1 MKLLRLLSLSWDSCS
16 QVRLL
21 RRREFWGSSTQ
32 LHSEPERERK
42 QAMKFP
48 HIIGFAAAALLA
60 WAAPSLSTE
69 STGAPAPPPSLADRV
84 PLYANLGSNHKRIS
98 TRVPATQQYFD
109 QGLRLVYGF
118 NHAEAIRSF
127 TRAAELDP
135 TCGLCYWGIAL
146 AYGPHVNAPMDS
158 ASGVAAYAAAQK
170 ALALTSHATAPE
182 RAYIEA
188 VAQRYEADPPTD
200 RARLDTL
207 YSRAMERVAKTYP
220 KDLDAAT
227 LYAES
232 LMDLRP
238 WSYWRP
244 DGTPYPGT
252 TDIVRQLERVILRN
266 PNHPGACHYYIHAV
280 EAVNPQAAVPCAERL
295 ARLMP
300 GEGHMV
306 HMPAHIYI
314 RVGQWN
320 DAIQANQHAIH
331 TDDVFIEGQHPMGV
345 YPLAYYPHNI
355 HFLAFASTMA
365 GRSAQAIEAANTL
378 TSKVNLDAARQVGL
392 LQEMLPYHALTLTTF
407 GKWDEVLAEPLPP
420 KDIRFSYALAH
431 YARGVA
437 HAAKGQWVEAQAA
450 LDTVTAINSATLE
463 GADGKTALSVA
474 VHALSGEIATRRG
487 DLDAGINHFREAV
500 KIEDA
505 GLYFEPPKWYYPIRH
520 SLGAALVKA
529 GQNVEAEKVYREDL
543 RRFPKNGWSQF
554 GLAQALRAQG
564 KNTEADAAE
573 AGFRR
578 AWASTDVTLKASR
591 F

>member
-1 MKLLRLLSLSWDSCS
+1 M
-16 QVRLL
+16 
-21 RRREFWGSSTQ
+21 G
-32 LHSEPERERK
+32 
-42 QAMKFP
+42 
-48 HIIGFAAAALLA
+48 
-60 WAAPSLSTE
+60 TE
-69 STGAPAPPPSLADRV
+69 STGAPEPPKSNSDTV
-84 PLYANLGSNHKRIS
+84 PLYTNLGSHHKRIS
-98 TRVPATQQYFD
+98 TKVAVTQQYFD

-135 TCGLCYWGIAL
+135 TCAMCYWGIAL
-146 AYGPHVNAPMDS
+146 AYGPNINAPMDS

-170 ALALTSHATAPE
+170 ALALKSHATAAE

-188 VAQRYEADPPTD
+188 VAQRYAEVPPTD
-200 RARLDTL
+200 RAQLDTL
-207 YSRAMERVAKTYP
+207 YSRAMGRVAKANAN
-220 KDLDAAT
+220 DLDAAT

-238 WSYWRP
+238 WNYWRP

-252 TDIVRQLERVILRN
+252 NEIVRQLRKVISRN
-266 PNHPGACHYYIHAV
+266 KNHPGACHYYIHAV
-280 EAVNPQAAVPCAERL
+280 EAVNPKAAVPCAERL

-314 RVGQWN
+314 RVGRWN
-320 DAIQANQHAIH
+320 DAVEANQHAIH
-331 TDDVFIEGQHPMGV
+331 TDEVFIEGQHPMGV

-365 GRSAQAIEAANTL
+365 GRSKQAIESSNTL
-378 TSKVNLDAARQVGL
+378 TSKVNVDVARQVGM

-407 GKWDEVLAEPLPP
+407 GKWDDVLAVPLPP
-420 KDIRFSYALAH
+420 EDIRFSYAMAY

-437 HAAKGQWVEAQAA
+437 HAAKEQWPEAQAA
-450 LDTVTAINSATLE
+450 LDTVTAINAATPE
-463 GADGKTALSVA
+463 GADGKTALSIA

-487 DLDAGINHFREAV
+487 DLEAGINHFREAA

-529 GQNVEAEKVYREDL
+529 GRNAEAEKVYREDL
-543 RRFPKNGWSQF
+543 RRFPENGWSLF
-554 GLAQALRAQG
+554 GLAQALRAQR
-564 KNTEADAAE
+564 KNAEADAVE
-573 AGFRR
+573 VRFRR
-578 AWASTDVTLKASR
+578 AWASTDVTLTASR
-591 F
+591 L

>member
-1 MKLLRLLSLSWDSCS
+1 
-16 QVRLL
+16 
-21 RRREFWGSSTQ
+21 
-32 LHSEPERERK
+32 
-42 QAMKFP
+42 MKFP
-48 HIIGFAAAALLA
+48 RIIGFTAAVLLA
-60 WAAPSLSTE
+60 CAAYSSATE
-69 STGAPAPPPSLADRV
+69 STVAPPPNLSVTV
-84 PLYANLGSNHKRIS
+84 PLYTDLGSHHKRIS
-98 TRVPATQQYFD
+98 TRVPAAQQYFD

-135 TCGLCYWGIAL
+135 TCAMCYWGIAL
-146 AYGPHVNAPMDS
+146 AHGPHVNAPMDS
-158 ASGVAAYAAAQK
+158 ASGVAAYAAVQK
-170 ALALTSHATAPE
+170 ALSLKSHATAPE
-182 RAYIEA
+182 RVYIEA
-188 VAQRYEADPPTD
+188 LAQRYEEDPPTD
-200 RARLDTL
+200 RARLDIS
-207 YSRAMERVAKTYP
+207 YSRAMGKVVKTYP

-238 WSYWRP
+238 WNYWRS
-244 DGTPYPGT
+244 DRTPYPGT
-252 TDIVRQLERVILRN
+252 QEIVHQLRSVLTRN

-280 EAVNPQAAVPCAERL
+280 EAVNPKAAVSCAERL
-295 ARLMP
+295 AQLMP

-314 RVGQWN
+314 RVGRWN
-320 DAIQANQHAIH
+320 DAIQANHHAIH
-331 TDDVFIEGQHPMGV
+331 SDEVFIEGQHPMGV

-392 LQEMLPYHALTLTTF
+392 LQEMLPYHVLTLTTF
-407 GKWDEVLAEPLPP
+407 GKWDEILAAPLPP
-420 KDIRFSYALAH
+420 EDIRFSSAMAH

-437 HAAKGQWVEAQAA
+437 HAAKAEWAEAQEA
-450 LDTVTAINSATLE
+450 LDRVTAGDAATPE
-463 GADGKTALSVA
+463 GAEGKTALSIA

-487 DLDAGINHFREAV
+487 DLDMGITHFKEAA

-520 SLGAALVKA
+520 SLGAVLLKA
-529 GQNVEAEKVYREDL
+529 GQYAEAEKVYREDL
-543 RRFPKNGWSQF
+543 RRFPENGWSLF

-564 KNTEADAAE
+564 KESDAVAEEAR
-573 AGFRR
+573 FRR
-578 AWASTDVTLKASR
+578 AWVDTDVTLTASR

>member
-1 MKLLRLLSLSWDSCS
+1 MITRISAFIHTSIDISIA
-16 QVRLL
+16 Q
-21 RRREFWGSSTQ
+21 
-32 LHSEPERERK
+32 
-42 QAMKFP
+42 
-48 HIIGFAAAALLA
+48 IGFTVVVLLA
-60 WAAPSLSTE
+60 SAASNW
-69 STGAPAPPPSLADRV
+69 GAEATATSPAKSLADTV
-84 PLYANLGSNHKRIS
+84 PLYTNLGSHHKPIS

-135 TCGLCYWGIAL
+135 TCAMCYWGIAL
-146 AYGPHVNAPMDS
+146 AYGPHVNAPMDA
-158 ASGVAAYAAAQK
+158 ASGGAAYAAAQK
-170 ALALTSHATAPE
+170 ALALTLHATASE

-188 VAQRYEADPPTD
+188 VAQRYEATPPADQT
-200 RARLDTL
+200 RLDKS
-207 YSRAMERVAKTYP
+207 YSRAMERVATTYAD
-220 KDLDAAT
+220 DLDAAT

-238 WSYWRP
+238 WNYWKP

-252 TDIVRQLERVILRN
+252 DEIVRQLKRVITRN

-295 ARLMP
+295 AQLMP

-314 RVGQWN
+314 RVGRWN
-320 DAIQANQHAIH
+320 DAVEANQHAIH
-331 TDDVFIEGQHPMGV
+331 TDEAFIEGQHPMGV

-365 GRSAQAIEAANTL
+365 GRSAQAIEASNVL
-378 TSKVNLDAARQVGL
+378 TAKVNVDAARQVGM
-392 LQEMLPYHALTLTTF
+392 LQEMLPYHVLTLTTF

-420 KDIRFSYALAH
+420 ADIRFSYAMAQ

-437 HAAKGQWVEAQAA
+437 HAAKGQWAEAQAA
-450 LDTVTAINSATLE
+450 LDTVTAINATTPE
-463 GADGKTALSVA
+463 GADGKTALSIA
-474 VHALSGEIATRRG
+474 VHSLSGEIATRRG
-487 DLDAGINHFREAV
+487 DLDAATNYFRKAA

-520 SLGAALVKA
+520 SLGATLLKA
-529 GQNVEAEKVYREDL
+529 GQHAEAEQVYREDL
-543 RRFPKNGWSQF
+543 RRFPENGWSLF
-554 GLAQALRAQG
+554 GLTQALRGQG
-564 KNTEADAAE
+564 KNTEAAAAE
-573 AGFRR
+573 ARFRQ
-578 AWASTDVTLKASR
+578 AWANTDVTLTASR

>member
-1 MKLLRLLSLSWDSCS
+1 MTFS
-16 QVRLL
+16 
-21 RRREFWGSSTQ
+21 
-32 LHSEPERERK
+32 P
-42 QAMKFP
+42 
-48 HIIGFAAAALLA
+48 IIVFAAAGLLA
-60 WAAPSLSTE
+60 ST
-69 STGAPAPPPSLADRV
+69 APASRMGPTVRSFADSV
-84 PLYANLGSNHKRIS
+84 PLYTNLGSHHKRIA
-98 TRVPATQQYFD
+98 TRVPATQEYFD

-127 TRAAELDP
+127 TRAAELDS
-135 TCGLCYWGIAL
+135 TCAMCYWGIAL

-158 ASGVAAYAAAQK
+158 ASGVAAYAAVQK
-170 ALALTSHATAPE
+170 ALALKSHATVHE

-188 VAQRYEADPPTD
+188 VAQRYAAVPPAN

-207 YSRAMERVAKTYP
+207 YSQAMEKVARAYP
-220 KDLDAAT
+220 DDLDAAT

-238 WSYWRP
+238 WNYWRP

-252 TDIVRQLERVILRN
+252 TEIVRQLRRVISRD

-280 EAVNPQAAVPCAERL
+280 EAVDPKAAVPCAERL

-314 RVGQWN
+314 RVGRWN
-320 DAIQANQHAIH
+320 DAVVANQHAIH
-331 TDDVFIEGQHPMGV
+331 TDEVFIEGQHPMGV

-365 GRSAQAIEAANTL
+365 GRSAQALEASGEL
-378 TSKVNLDAARQVGL
+378 TSKVNLDAARQVGM

-407 GKWDEVLAEPLPP
+407 GKWDDVLAEPLPP
-420 KDIRFSYALAH
+420 SDIRFPYGMAY

-437 HAAKGQWVEAQAA
+437 HAAKEQWAEAQAA
-450 LDTVTAINSATLE
+450 LDTVTAIDAATPA
-463 GADGKTALSVA
+463 GADSKTAISIA

-487 DLDAGINHFREAV
+487 DVDAGIDHFREAL

-505 GLYFEPPKWYYPIRH
+505 GLYFEPPKWYYPIRQ
-520 SLGAALVKA
+520 SLGAALLRA
-529 GQNVEAEKVYREDL
+529 GRNAEAERVYREDL
-543 RRFPKNGWSQF
+543 KRFPENGWSLF

-564 KNTEADAAE
+564 KKAE
-573 AGFRR
+573 AAAVDARFRR
-578 AWASTDVTLKASR
+578 AWVDADVTLTASR

>member
-1 MKLLRLLSLSWDSCS
+1 
-16 QVRLL
+16 
-21 RRREFWGSSTQ
+21 
-32 LHSEPERERK
+32 
-42 QAMKFP
+42 MKFRY
-48 HIIGFAAAALLA
+48 IIGFAATALLA
-60 WAAPSLSTE
+60 CAAPSLGTE
-69 STGAPAPPPSLADRV
+69 STASPAPTKNLSNTV
-84 PLYANLGSNHKRIS
+84 PLYTNLGSHHKRIS
-98 TRVPATQQYFD
+98 TRVKATQQYFD

-135 TCGLCYWGIAL
+135 TCAMCYWGIAL

-158 ASGVAAYAAAQK
+158 ASGIAAYAAAKK
-170 ALALTSHATAPE
+170 ALALKSHATAPE

-188 VAQRYEADPPTD
+188 VAQRYVAVPPTD
-200 RARLDTL
+200 RAQLDTS
-207 YSRAMERVAKTYP
+207 YSRAMEQVAKTYA

-238 WSYWRP
+238 WNYWQP
-244 DGTPYPGT
+244 DGRPYPGT
-252 TDIVRQLERVILRN
+252 DEIVRQLERVLSGN

-314 RVGQWN
+314 RVGRWN
-320 DAIQANQHAIH
+320 DAAQANQHAIH
-331 TDDVFIEGQHPMGV
+331 TDEAFIEGQHPTGV

-355 HFLAFASTMA
+355 HFLAFAYTMA
-365 GRSAQAIEAANTL
+365 GRSAQAIETSSTL
-378 TSKVNLDAARQVGL
+378 TSKVNLDVARQVGL
-392 LQEMLPYHALTLTTF
+392 LQEMLPYHVLTLTTF
-407 GKWDEVLAEPLPP
+407 GKWDDVLAQPLPP
-420 KDIRFSYALAH
+420 EDIRLSYAMAY

-437 HAAKGQWVEAQAA
+437 HAAKGQWEEAQAA
-450 LDTVTAINSATLE
+450 LDKVTEINAATPE
-463 GADGKTALSVA
+463 GAEGKTPLSIA

-487 DLDAGINHFREAV
+487 DLDAGTNHFREAA

-520 SLGAALVKA
+520 SLGAALLQA
-529 GQNVEAEKVYREDL
+529 GQHAEAERVYREDL
-543 RRFPKNGWSQF
+543 KRFPENGWSLF
-554 GLAQALRAQG
+554 GVAQALRAQG
-564 KNTEADAAE
+564 KNTEVAE
-573 AGFRR
+573 AEARFRR
-578 AWASTDVTLKASR
+578 AWTNTDVTLTSSR

>member
-1 MKLLRLLSLSWDSCS
+1 MKPLGLFALT
-16 QVRLL
+16 
-21 RRREFWGSSTQ
+21 G
-32 LHSEPERERK
+32 RK
-42 QAMKFP
+42 FVMKFR
-48 HIIGFAAAALLA
+48 HIIGFATAALLVC
-60 WAAPSLSTE
+60 AAPGSATE
-69 STGAPAPPPSLADRV
+69 STAAPAPQTNHSGAV
-84 PLYANLGSNHKRIS
+84 PLFTNLGSYHKRIS
-98 TRVPATQQYFD
+98 TKVPAAQQYFD
-109 QGLRLVYGF
+109 QGLRFVYGF

-127 TRAAELDP
+127 SHAAEIDP
-135 TCGLCYWGIAL
+135 TCAMCYWGIAL
-146 AYGPHVNAPMDS
+146 AYGPHVNAPMDR
-158 ASGVAAYAAAQK
+158 ASGVSAYEAVQK
-170 ALALTSHATAPE
+170 ALSLKSYATAHE

-188 VAQRYEADPPTD
+188 LAQRYEADPPTD
-200 RARLDTL
+200 RARLDMS
-207 YSRAMERVAKTYP
+207 YSHAMETVAKAYP

-238 WSYWRP
+238 WNYWRP

-252 TDIVRQLERVILRN
+252 TEIVRQLERVLSRN
-266 PNHPGACHYYIHAV
+266 PQHPGACHYYIHAV
-280 EAVNPQAAVPCAERL
+280 EAVNPKAAVPCAERL

-314 RVGQWN
+314 RVGRWN

-331 TDDVFIEGQHPMGV
+331 SDEVFIEGQHPEGV

-355 HFLAFASTMA
+355 HFLAFAATMA
-365 GRSAQAIEAANTL
+365 GRSAQAIEASDTL

-407 GKWDEVLAEPLPP
+407 GKWDEVLAVPLPP
-420 KDIRFSYALAH
+420 ADIRFSHAMAH

-437 HAAKGQWVEAQAA
+437 YAAKGEWAESQAA
-450 LDTVTAINSATLE
+450 LDTVTAAEAETPD
-463 GADGKTALSVA
+463 GAEGKTALSIA
-474 VHALSGEIATRRG
+474 VHALKGEIATRRG
-487 DLDAGINHFREAV
+487 DLDVAITHFLEAA

-529 GQNVEAEKVYREDL
+529 GRPAEAEKVYREDL
-543 RRFPKNGWSQF
+543 QRFPDNGWSLF

-564 KNTEADAAE
+564 KNTESAGAE
-573 AGFRR
+573 ARFRK
-578 AWASTDVTLKASR
+578 AWTDADVTLTASR

>member
-1 MKLLRLLSLSWDSCS
+1 MYEESKQDRGMLIRASETAHSGYIVQIEKATLKE
-16 QVRLL
+16 
-21 RRREFWGSSTQ
+21 RR
-32 LHSEPERERK
+32 H
-42 QAMKFP
+42 AMKSP
-48 HIIGFAAAALLA
+48 HIMGFAAFALLA
-60 WAAPSLSTE
+60 CAAPGWATE
-69 STGAPAPPPSLADRV
+69 STATPEQPTSLSDTV
-84 PLYANLGSNHKRIS
+84 PLYTNLGSHHKRIS

-127 TRAAELDP
+127 TRAADLDP
-135 TCGLCYWGIAL
+135 TCAMCYWGIAL
-146 AYGPHVNAPMDS
+146 AYGPHVNAPMDA
-158 ASGVAAYAAAQK
+158 ASGVAAYAAVQK
-170 ALALTSHATAPE
+170 ALAFKSYATAPE

-188 VAQRYEADPPTD
+188 LAQRYEADPPAD

-207 YSRAMERVAKTYP
+207 YSRAMGQVAKTYP

-238 WSYWRP
+238 WNYWRP
-244 DGTPYPGT
+244 DGTPYPET
-252 TDIVRQLERVILRN
+252 KETVRQLERVISRN

-306 HMPAHIYI
+306 HMPSHIYA
-314 RVGQWN
+314 RVGRWN
-320 DAIQANQHAIH
+320 DAIQANHHAIH
-331 TDDVFIEGQHPMGV
+331 TDEVFIDGQHPMGV

-365 GRSAQAIEAANTL
+365 GRSAQAIEASKTL

-407 GKWDEVLAEPLPP
+407 GKWDEVLAAPLPP
-420 KDIRFSYALAH
+420 EDIRFSYAMAK
-431 YARGVA
+431 YAQGVA
-437 HAAKGQWVEAQAA
+437 HAARGEWAEAQAA
-450 LDTVTAINSATLE
+450 LDTVTGINDATPE
-463 GADGKTALSVA
+463 GAEGKMALSIA
-474 VHALSGEIATRRG
+474 VHALSGEIATRRD
-487 DLDAGINHFREAV
+487 DLDAGINYFREAA
-500 KIEDA
+500 KIEDG
-505 GLYFEPPKWYYPIRH
+505 GLYREPPKWYYPIRH

-529 GQNVEAEKVYREDL
+529 GRHAEAEKVYREDL
-543 RRFPKNGWSQF
+543 RRFPENGWSQF

-564 KNTEADAAE
+564 KHTEAGTADAR
-573 AGFRR
+573 FRR
-578 AWASTDVTLKASR
+578 AWASTDVTLTASR

>member
-1 MKLLRLLSLSWDSCS
+1 MQKEIAMKLLRLLGLT
-16 QVRLL
+16 
-21 RRREFWGSSTQ
+21 GT
-32 LHSEPERERK
+32 K
-42 QAMKFP
+42 QAMKLP
-48 HIIGFAAAALLA
+48 RIIAVVSAALLA
-60 WAAPSLSTE
+60 WAASGSA
-69 STGAPAPPPSLADRV
+69 TGSSVAPAPPTSLSGTI
-84 PLYANLGSNHKRIS
+84 PLYTNLGSHHKRIS
-98 TRVPATQQYFD
+98 TKVPAAQQYFD

-135 TCGLCYWGIAL
+135 ACAMCYWGIAL

-158 ASGVAAYAAAQK
+158 ASGVAAYAAVQK
-170 ALALTSHATAPE
+170 ALLLKSHATAPE
-182 RAYIEA
+182 RAYLEA
-188 VAQRYEADPPTD
+188 LAQRYEADPPAD
-200 RARLDTL
+200 RVRLDKS
-207 YSRAMERVAKTYP
+207 YSIAMGQVAKTYP

-238 WSYWRP
+238 WNYWRP

-252 TDIVRQLERVILRN
+252 KEIVHQLASVLTRN

-280 EAVNPQAAVPCAERL
+280 EAVNPKAAVPCAERL

-306 HMPAHIYI
+306 HMPSHIFI
-314 RVGQWN
+314 RVGRWN
-320 DAIQANQHAIH
+320 DAVQANHHAIH
-331 TDDVFIEGQHPMGV
+331 TDEEFIEGQRPMGV

-355 HFLAFASTMA
+355 HFFAFASTMA

-407 GKWDEVLAEPLPP
+407 GKWDEVLAAPLPP
-420 KDIRFSYALAH
+420 ENLRFSYAMAY

-437 HAAKGQWVEAQAA
+437 HAAKEEWAEAQAA
-450 LDTVTAINSATLE
+450 LDQVTAIDAATPDSAE
-463 GADGKTALSVA
+463 GKTALSIA
-474 VHALSGEIATRRG
+474 VHALSGEIATRHG
-487 DLDAGINHFREAV
+487 DLDAGITHFREAA

-529 GQNVEAEKVYREDL
+529 GQNAEAEKVYREDL
-543 RRFPKNGWSQF
+543 RRFPENGWSLF
-554 GLAQALRAQG
+554 GLTQALRAQG
-564 KNTEADAAE
+564 KKNEAAAAE
-573 AGFRR
+573 ARFHK
-578 AWASTDVTLKASR
+578 AWPDTDVTMTASR

>member
-1 MKLLRLLSLSWDSCS
+1 
-16 QVRLL
+16 
-21 RRREFWGSSTQ
+21 
-32 LHSEPERERK
+32 
-42 QAMKFP
+42 MKFRYL
-48 HIIGFAAAALLA
+48 IGFAATALLTC
-60 WAAPSLSTE
+60 AAPSFGTE
-69 STGAPAPPPSLADRV
+69 STASPAPAKNLSDTV
-84 PLYANLGSNHKRIS
+84 PLYTNLGSHHKRIS
-98 TRVPATQQYFD
+98 TRVKATQQYFD

-135 TCGLCYWGIAL
+135 TCAICYWGIAL

-158 ASGVAAYAAAQK
+158 ASGIAAYAAAQK
-170 ALALTSHATAPE
+170 ALTLKSHATAPE

-188 VAQRYEADPPTD
+188 VAQRYVAVPPTD
-200 RARLDTL
+200 RVQLDKA
-207 YSRAMERVAKTYP
+207 YSRAMEQVAKTYT
-220 KDLDAAT
+220 KDIDAAT

-238 WSYWRP
+238 WNYWQP

-252 TDIVRQLERVILRN
+252 NEIVRQLERVLSGN

-314 RVGQWN
+314 RVGRWN
-320 DAIQANQHAIH
+320 DAAQANQHAIH
-331 TDDVFIEGQHPMGV
+331 TDEVFIDGQHPTGV

-355 HFLAFASTMA
+355 HFLAFAYTMA
-365 GRSAQAIEAANTL
+365 GRSAQAIETSNAL

-392 LQEMLPYHALTLTTF
+392 LQEMLPYRVLTLTTF
-407 GKWDEVLAEPLPP
+407 GKWDDVLAEPLPP
-420 KDIRFSYALAH
+420 EDIHFSYAMAY

-437 HAAKGQWVEAQAA
+437 HAAKGQWAEAQAA
-450 LDTVTAINSATLE
+450 LDKVTEINAATPE
-463 GADGKTALSVA
+463 AAEGKTPLSIA

-487 DLDAGINHFREAV
+487 DLAAGVNHFREAA

-520 SLGAALVKA
+520 SLGAVLLQA
-529 GQNVEAEKVYREDL
+529 GQHAEAEKVYREDL
-543 RRFPKNGWSQF
+543 KRFPENGWSLF
-554 GLAQALRAQG
+554 GVAQALRAQG
-564 KNTEADAAE
+564 KNTEVAE
-573 AGFRR
+573 AEARFRR
-578 AWASTDVTLKASR
+578 AWTNTDVTLTSSR

>member
-1 MKLLRLLSLSWDSCS
+1 MKKILAFTYRVCNTVFSAIFLAPSE
-16 QVRLL
+16 
-21 RRREFWGSSTQ
+21 RRISVLPSSAR
-32 LHSEPERERK
+32 HAVASS
-42 QAMKFP
+42 
-48 HIIGFAAAALLA
+48 HIIGFTAAILLA
-60 WAAPSLSTE
+60 GAVPGWGTE
-69 STGAPAPPPSLADRV
+69 SAPPRPTAPLSGTV
-84 PLYANLGSNHKRIS
+84 PLYTNLGSHHKPIS
-98 TRVPATQQYFD
+98 TQVPAAQQYFD
-109 QGLRLVYGF
+109 QGLRFVYGF

-127 TRAAELDP
+127 TRAAELDS
-135 TCGLCYWGIAL
+135 TCAMCYWGIAL

-170 ALALTSHATAPE
+170 ALTLTPHATASE
-182 RAYIEA
+182 KAYIEA
-188 VAQRYEADPPTD
+188 VAQRYEATPPTD
-200 RARLDTL
+200 RARLDEL
-207 YSRAMERVAKTYP
+207 YSRAMERLANAYP
-220 KDLDAAT
+220 DDLDAAT

-238 WSYWRP
+238 WNYWQA

-252 TDIVRQLERVILRN
+252 DEIVRRLQRVLSSN

-295 ARLMP
+295 ADLMP

-314 RVGQWN
+314 RVGRWN
-320 DAIQANQHAIH
+320 DAVRANQHAIH
-331 TDDVFIEGQHPMGV
+331 TDEVFIEGQHPMGV

-365 GRSAQAIEAANTL
+365 GRSAQAIEASNTL

-420 KDIRFSYALAH
+420 ADIRFSYAMAH

-437 HAAKGQWVEAQAA
+437 HAAKGQWAEAQAA
-450 LDTVTAINSATLE
+450 LDTVTAINASTPQ
-463 GADGKTALSVA
+463 GADGKTALSIA
-474 VHALSGEIATRRG
+474 VHALSGEIAMRRG
-487 DLDAGINHFREAV
+487 NHDAAITHFQEAV
-500 KIEDA
+500 KIEDS

-520 SLGAALVKA
+520 SLGAALLKTGRNA
-529 GQNVEAEKVYREDL
+529 EAEKVYREDL
-543 RRFPKNGWSQF
+543 KRFPENGWSLF

-564 KNTEADAAE
+564 KNTEAAE
-573 AGFRR
+573 ADARFRR
-578 AWASTDVTLKASR
+578 AWANTDVTLMASR

>member
-1 MKLLRLLSLSWDSCS
+1 MK
-16 QVRLL
+16 
-21 RRREFWGSSTQ
+21 SS
-32 LHSEPERERK
+32 H
-42 QAMKFP
+42 M
-48 HIIGFAAAALLA
+48 IGFAVAVLLA
-60 WAAPSLSTE
+60 CAAPSSGTE
-69 STGAPAPPPSLADRV
+69 STAEPSPPKSNSDTV
-84 PLYANLGSNHKRIS
+84 PLYTNLGSHHKRIS
-98 TRVPATQQYFD
+98 TRVEATQQYFD

-135 TCGLCYWGIAL
+135 TCAMCYWGIAL
-146 AYGPHVNAPMDS
+146 AYGPNVNAPMDS
-158 ASGVAAYAAAQK
+158 ASALAAYAAAQK
-170 ALALTSHATAPE
+170 ALALKSHGTAAE

-188 VAQRYEADPPTD
+188 VAQRYAEVPPTD

-207 YSRAMERVAKTYP
+207 YSRAMGRVAKTNP
-220 KDLDAAT
+220 NDLDAAT

-238 WSYWRP
+238 WNYWRP
-244 DGTPYPGT
+244 NGTPYPGT
-252 TDIVRQLERVILRN
+252 NEIVRQLQKVISRN

-280 EAVNPQAAVPCAERL
+280 EAVNPKAAVPCAERL

-314 RVGQWN
+314 RVGRWN
-320 DAIQANQHAIH
+320 DAVEANQHAIH
-331 TDDVFIEGQHPMGV
+331 TDEEFIEGQHPMGV

-365 GRSAQAIEAANTL
+365 GRSAQAIEASNTL
-378 TSKVNLDAARQVGL
+378 TSKVNLDVARQVGM
-392 LQEMLPYHALTLTTF
+392 LQEMVPYHALTLTTF

-420 KDIRFSYALAH
+420 EDIRFSYAMAQ

-437 HAAKGQWVEAQAA
+437 HAAKGQWPEAQAA
-450 LDTVTAINSATLE
+450 LDTVTAINAATPD
-463 GADGKTALSVA
+463 GADGKTALSIA
-474 VHALSGEIATRRG
+474 VHALSGEITTRRG
-487 DLDAGINHFREAV
+487 DLDAGIKHFREAA

-529 GQNVEAEKVYREDL
+529 GRNAEAEKVYRQDL
-543 RRFPKNGWSQF
+543 RRFPENGWSLF
-554 GLAQALRAQG
+554 GLAQALRAQ
-564 KNTEADAAE
+564 KKDTEAAAVE
-573 AGFRR
+573 VRFHR
-578 AWASTDVTLKASR
+578 AWASTDVTLTASR
-591 F
+591 L

>member
-1 MKLLRLLSLSWDSCS
+1 MDQSLTRSAGRA
-16 QVRLL
+16 V
-21 RRREFWGSSTQ
+21 
-32 LHSEPERERK
+32 
-42 QAMKFP
+42 
-48 HIIGFAAAALLA
+48 
-60 WAAPSLSTE
+60 
-69 STGAPAPPPSLADRV
+69 
-84 PLYANLGSNHKRIS
+84 S

-135 TCGLCYWGIAL
+135 TCAMCYWGIAL
-146 AYGPHVNAPMDS
+146 AYGPHVNAPMDA
-158 ASGVAAYAAAQK
+158 ASGVAAYAAAQN

-188 VAQRYEADPPTD
+188 VVQRYAAVPPTD
-200 RARLDTL
+200 RVSLDTA
-207 YSRAMERVAKTYP
+207 YARAMERVATTYP

-238 WSYWRP
+238 WNYWRP

-252 TDIVRQLERVILRN
+252 TDIVRQLESVISRN

-280 EAVNPQAAVPCAERL
+280 EAVNPKAAVPCAERL

-314 RVGQWN
+314 RVGRWN
-320 DAIQANQHAIH
+320 DAVQANQHAIH
-331 TDDVFIEGQHPMGV
+331 TDEVFIDGQHPMGV

-378 TSKVNLDAARQVGL
+378 TAKVNLDAARQVGM

-407 GKWDEVLAEPLPP
+407 GQWDACWP
-420 KDIRFSYALAH
+420 
-431 YARGVA
+431 
-437 HAAKGQWVEAQAA
+437 
-450 LDTVTAINSATLE
+450 
-463 GADGKTALSVA
+463 
-474 VHALSGEIATRRG
+474 TRC
-487 DLDAGINHFREAV
+487 H
-500 KIEDA
+500 
-505 GLYFEPPKWYYPIRH
+505 
-520 SLGAALVKA
+520 
-529 GQNVEAEKVYREDL
+529 
-543 RRFPKNGWSQF
+543 RRTS
-554 GLAQALRAQG
+554 
-564 KNTEADAAE
+564 
-573 AGFRR
+573 
-578 AWASTDVTLKASR
+578 ASR
-591 F
+591 TPWRPTPAAWRTPPRASGRRPTPRSTR

>member
-1 MKLLRLLSLSWDSCS
+1 M
-16 QVRLL
+16 Q
-21 RRREFWGSSTQ
+21 
-32 LHSEPERERK
+32 
-42 QAMKFP
+42 FP
-48 HIIGFAAAALLA
+48 HIIGFTAAVLLGCAVPSSATESAAA
-60 WAAPSLSTE
+60 PVSQMHQSDT
-69 STGAPAPPPSLADRV
+69 V
-84 PLYANLGSNHKRIS
+84 PFYTDLGSHHKRIS
-98 TRVPATQQYFD
+98 TKVSAAQQYFD

-127 TRAAELDP
+127 TRAADIDP
-135 TCGLCYWGIAL
+135 GCAMCYWGIAL
-146 AYGPHVNAPMDS
+146 AYGPHVNAPMD
-158 ASGVAAYAAAQK
+158 AESGVAAYDAVQK
-170 ALALTSHATAPE
+170 ALSLKSHATAHE
-182 RAYIEA
+182 RAYIDA
-188 VAQRYEADPPTD
+188 LAHRYNADPSTD
-200 RARLDTL
+200 RVLLDTS
-207 YSRAMERVAKTYP
+207 YSHAMGKVAKTYP

-238 WSYWRP
+238 WNYWRP
-244 DGTPYPGT
+244 DGTPYPDT
-252 TDIVRQLERVILRN
+252 TEIVRQLERVLTRN

-280 EAVNPQAAVPCAERL
+280 EAVNPKAAVPCAERL

-314 RVGQWN
+314 RVGRWN
-320 DAIQANQHAIH
+320 DAIKANQHAIH
-331 TDDVFIEGQHPMGV
+331 SDEVFIEGQHPMGV

-378 TSKVNLDAARQVGL
+378 TSKVNLDAARQVGM

-407 GKWDEVLAEPLPP
+407 GKWDEVLAQPLPP
-420 KDIRFSYALAH
+420 EDIRFSYAMAH

-437 HAAKGQWVEAQAA
+437 HAAKGEWAEAQAA
-450 LDTVTAINSATLE
+450 LDTVAAVDAATPE
-463 GADGKTALSVA
+463 EAEGKTALSIA
-474 VHALSGEIATRRG
+474 VHALSGEITTRRG
-487 DLDAGINHFREAV
+487 DLDMGITHFREAA

-520 SLGAALVKA
+520 SLGAALLKA
-529 GQNVEAEKVYREDL
+529 GQYAEAEKVYREDL
-543 RRFPKNGWSQF
+543 RRFPENGWSLF

-564 KNTEADAAE
+564 KNTEAAAAE
-573 AGFRR
+573 ARFRR
-578 AWASTDVTLKASR
+578 AWPDTDVTLTASR

>member
-1 MKLLRLLSLSWDSCS
+1 MYEESKQDRGMLTRASETAHGGYIVQIEKATLKG
-16 QVRLL
+16 
-21 RRREFWGSSTQ
+21 RR
-32 LHSEPERERK
+32 H
-42 QAMKFP
+42 AMKFP

-60 WAAPSLSTE
+60 CATPSSGTE
-69 STGAPAPPPSLADRV
+69 LTVAPAPPKSLSDTV
-84 PLYANLGSNHKRIS
+84 PLYTNLGSHHKRIS

-127 TRAAELDP
+127 ARAAELDP
-135 TCGLCYWGIAL
+135 TCAMCYWGIAL

-170 ALALTSHATAPE
+170 ALALKSHATAPE

-188 VAQRYEADPPTD
+188 VAQRYEADPSAG
-200 RARLDTL
+200 RARLDAS
-207 YSRAMERVAKTYP
+207 YSRAMGQLAKTYP

-238 WSYWRP
+238 WNYWQP
-244 DGTPYPGT
+244 DGTPYPET
-252 TDIVRQLERVILRN
+252 KEIVPQLRRVISGN

-280 EAVNPQAAVPCAERL
+280 EAVNPKAAVPCAERL

-306 HMPAHIYI
+306 HMPSHIYA
-314 RVGQWN
+314 RVGRWN
-320 DAIQANQHAIH
+320 DAIQANHHAIH
-331 TDDVFIEGQHPMGV
+331 TDEVFIDGQHPMGV

-365 GRSAQAIEAANTL
+365 GRSAQAIEASKTL
-378 TSKVNLDAARQVGL
+378 TSKVNLDAVRQVGM

-407 GKWDEVLAEPLPP
+407 GKWDDVLAEPLPP
-420 KDIRFSYALAH
+420 EDIHFSYAMAY

-437 HAAKGQWVEAQAA
+437 HTAKGQWAEAQAA
-450 LDTVTAINSATLE
+450 LDTVTAINATTPD
-463 GADGKTALSVA
+463 GADGKTALSIA

-487 DLDAGINHFREAV
+487 DLDAGINHFREAAT
-500 KIEDA
+500 IEDG

-520 SLGAALVKA
+520 SLGAALLKA
-529 GQNVEAEKVYREDL
+529 GQHAEAEKVYREDL
-543 RRFPKNGWSQF
+543 RRFPENGWSQF

-564 KNTEADAAE
+564 KNTEAAAAE
-573 AGFRR
+573 ARFRR
-578 AWASTDVTLKASR
+578 AWASTDVTLTASR